1 MAWLARLAVVAVVLL
16 LGLSVGDV
24 IPPPLAPLMIVALG
38 LVLWRNYSGFLMA
51 VVTGLVGGALAG
63 LLILGPGFRLAMRAV
78 AIMDPVRP
86 EEFTLGGTLFIVVGV
101 GVLLGGIHAVM
112 ANLLRKAFSIGSAVG
127 GGSLL
132 AALVMVNLTFF
143 SGEVSDE
150 LFSLGISPWINIP
163 LFSMIALAY
172 GIGTMAVADL
182 AEDAMFR
189 RRRIEVEKVPA

>member
-1 MAWLARLAVVAVVLL
+1 
-16 LGLSVGDV
+16 
-24 IPPPLAPLMIVALG
+24 
-38 LVLWRNYSGFLMA
+38 MA